1 MFLEFSPGVPET
13 YITKTDF
20 YQITEAKKS
29 EIKAYALKN
38 GTYLTSIKSKNVEK
52 NLTLVVSGIP
62 APFQISGKWKI
73 ELEGDEFPLFTR
85 HTDFLFSWT
94 EDPITRNFSGTGRY
108 EINFKISSDYINKE
122 LKLFLDLGKVGNI
135 AEVIIND
142 KNIGTAWMRNQ
153 KLDVTGVVNEGD
165 NKLLI
170 LVTNTLI
177 NRVSAMKEPLPVP
190 DDLVS
195 RFGNGAVITE
205 IPREFGFKPLPASG
219 LLGPVQ
225 LIPVKTVMINF

>member
-1 MFLEFSPGVPET
+1 M
-13 YITKTDF
+13 
-20 YQITEAKKS
+20 
-29 EIKAYALKN
+29 
-38 GTYLTSIKSKNVEK
+38 
-52 NLTLVVSGIP
+52 VSGIP
-62 APFQISGKWKI
+62 APFLISGKWKI
-73 ELEGDEFPLFTR
+73 ELKGDEFPLFTR

-122 LKLFLDLGKVGNI
+122 LKLFLDLGKVVNI

-142 KNIGTAWMRNQ
+142 KNIGTVWMRNQ

-190 DDLVS
+190 EDLVS
-195 RFGNGAVITE
+195 RFGNGAVNTE
-205 IPREFGFKPLPASG
+205 IPREFGFKPLPSSG
-219 LLGPVQ
+219 LLGPAQ
-225 LIPVKTVMINF
+225 LIPVKTLMINF